1 MISCDW
7 QNPSFPPMIRT
18 STLILSFFA
27 AFTASGLS
35 LGLFQVGV
43 WANMF
48 DQFYEE
54 TNSVLVSAERVFDGQ
69 HRCEGCEFV
78 TDQEISRKKLF
89 RPWSIFGKIPWIKEQ
104 ALRFLLQSIGPES
117 VFGCTAT
124 SLARIR
130 KRTRRRPGFLSSSPF
145 ILTKRTFQL
154 QEDGFFTVAFV
165 NPSIEYLFKF

>member
-7 QNPSFPPMIRT
+7 QNPSFPQMIRT
-18 STLILSFFA
+18 FTLILSFFA

-69 HRCEGCEFV
+69 HRCEGCKFV
-78 TDQEISRKKLF
+78 TDQGTSPKEALS
-89 RPWSIFGKIPWIKEQ
+89 SVGQSSEKIP
-104 ALRFLLQSIGPES
+104 LQKGTSTAVSFFNPLVPDQTPVAPQPPLP
-117 VFGCTAT
+117 VFEKTETPPPRHFA
-124 SLARIR
+124 
-130 KRTRRRPGFLSSSPF
+130 
-145 ILTKRTFQL
+145 
-154 QEDGFFTVAFV
+154 
-165 NPSIEYLFKF
+165 

>member
-7 QNPSFPPMIRT
+7 QSSSFPQMIRT
-18 STLILSFFA
+18 LTLILSFFA

-78 TDQEISRKKLF
+78 TDQGTSPKEALS
-89 RPWSIFGKIPWIKEQ
+89 SVGQSSEKIPLDKGRSTPVFFFNP
-104 ALRFLLQSIGPES
+104 LVPNQSS
-117 VFGCTAT
+117 VAPQPPLPVFEKTET
-124 SLARIR
+124 PPPRL
-130 KRTRRRPGFLSSSPF
+130 
-145 ILTKRTFQL
+145 
-154 QEDGFFTVAFV
+154 FV
-165 NPSIEYLFKF
+165 

>member
-78 TDQEISRKKLF
+78 TDQGTSPKEALS
-89 RPWSIFGKIPWIKEQ
+89 SVGQSSEKIPIDVGTGTPVSFFNPLVPNQSSVAPQ
-104 ALRFLLQSIGPES
+104 APLP
-117 VFGCTAT
+117 VFEKTET
-124 SLARIR
+124 PPPRL
-130 KRTRRRPGFLSSSPF
+130 
-145 ILTKRTFQL
+145 
-154 QEDGFFTVAFV
+154 FV
-165 NPSIEYLFKF
+165 

>member
-7 QNPSFPPMIRT
+7 QSSSFPQMIRT
-18 STLILSFFA
+18 LTLILSFFA
-27 AFTASGLS
+27 AFTASGLF

-78 TDQEISRKKLF
+78 TDQGTSPKEALSSVGQSLE
-89 RPWSIFGKIPWIKEQ
+89 KIPLDKGVSYTVSFFNP
-104 ALRFLLQSIGPES
+104 LVPNQSS
-117 VFGCTAT
+117 VAPQTPLPVFEKTET
-124 SLARIR
+124 PPPRL
-130 KRTRRRPGFLSSSPF
+130 
-145 ILTKRTFQL
+145 
-154 QEDGFFTVAFV
+154 FV
-165 NPSIEYLFKF
+165 

>member
-1 MISCDW
+1 
-7 QNPSFPPMIRT
+7 MIRT
-18 STLILSFFA
+18 LTLILSFFA

-78 TDQEISRKKLF
+78 TDQGTSPKEALS
-89 RPWSIFGKIPWIKEQ
+89 SVGQSSEKIPLDKGTSTPVFSSSIHWSRIS
-104 ALRFLLQSIGPES
+104 LRLHRNLPCPYS
-117 VFGCTAT
+117 
-124 SLARIR
+124 
-130 KRTRRRPGFLSSSPF
+130 KKRRRRRLGFLSSSPF
-145 ILTKRTFQL
+145 YTLTKRTFQL
-154 QEDGFFTVAFV
+154 QEDRFL
-165 NPSIEYLFKF
+165 Y

>member
-7 QNPSFPPMIRT
+7 QSSSFPQMIRT
-18 STLILSFFA
+18 LTLILSFFA

-78 TDQEISRKKLF
+78 TDQGTSPKEALS
-89 RPWSIFGKIPWIKEQ
+89 SVGQSSEKIP
-104 ALRFLLQSIGPES
+104 LDNGTSTPVSFFNPLVPNQSS
-117 VFGCTAT
+117 VAPQPPLPVFEKTETPPPRHFA
-124 SLARIR
+124 
-130 KRTRRRPGFLSSSPF
+130 
-145 ILTKRTFQL
+145 
-154 QEDGFFTVAFV
+154 
-165 NPSIEYLFKF
+165 

>member
-1 MISCDW
+1 
-7 QNPSFPPMIRT
+7 MIRT

-78 TDQEISRKKLF
+78 TDQGTSPKEALS
-89 RPWSIFGKIPWIKEQ
+89 SVGQSSEKIP
-104 ALRFLLQSIGPES
+104 LDNGTSTPVSFFNPLVPNQSS
-117 VFGCTAT
+117 VAPQPPLPVFEKTET
-124 SLARIR
+124 PPPRL
-130 KRTRRRPGFLSSSPF
+130 
-145 ILTKRTFQL
+145 
-154 QEDGFFTVAFV
+154 FV
-165 NPSIEYLFKF
+165 

>member
-7 QNPSFPPMIRT
+7 QSSSFPQMIRT
-18 STLILSFFA
+18 LTLILSFFA

-78 TDQEISRKKLF
+78 TDQGTSPKEALS
-89 RPWSIFGKIPWIKEQ
+89 SVGQSSEKIP
-104 ALRFLLQSIGPES
+104 LDNGTRTPVSFFNPLVPNQSS
-117 VFGCTAT
+117 VAPQTPLPVFEKTETPPPRHFA
-124 SLARIR
+124 
-130 KRTRRRPGFLSSSPF
+130 
-145 ILTKRTFQL
+145 
-154 QEDGFFTVAFV
+154 
-165 NPSIEYLFKF
+165 

>member
-1 MISCDW
+1 
-7 QNPSFPPMIRT
+7 MIRT

-78 TDQEISRKKLF
+78 TDQGTSPKEALS
-89 RPWSIFGKIPWIKEQ
+89 SVGQSSEKIP
-104 ALRFLLQSIGPES
+104 LDVGTSTPVSFFNPLVPNQSS
-117 VFGCTAT
+117 VAPQPPLPVFEKTET
-124 SLARIR
+124 PPPRL
-130 KRTRRRPGFLSSSPF
+130 
-145 ILTKRTFQL
+145 
-154 QEDGFFTVAFV
+154 FV
-165 NPSIEYLFKF
+165 

>member
-7 QNPSFPPMIRT
+7 QNPSFPQMIRT
-18 STLILSFFA
+18 FTLILSFFA

-78 TDQEISRKKLF
+78 TDQGTS
-89 RPWSIFGKIPWIKEQ
+89 PKE
-104 ALRFLLQSIGPES
+104 A
-117 VFGCTAT
+117 
-124 SLARIR
+124 
-130 KRTRRRPGFLSSSPF
+130 LSSVGQFSEKNP
-145 ILTKRTFQL
+145 LDNGTSTPVS
-154 QEDGFFTVAFV
+154 FFNPLVPNQSSVAPQPPLPVFEKTET
-165 NPSIEYLFKF
+165 PPPRHFA

>member
-7 QNPSFPPMIRT
+7 QSSSFPQMIRT
-18 STLILSFFA
+18 LTLILSFFA

-78 TDQEISRKKLF
+78 TDQGTS
-89 RPWSIFGKIPWIKEQ
+89 PKE
-104 ALRFLLQSIGPES
+104 A
-117 VFGCTAT
+117 
-124 SLARIR
+124 
-130 KRTRRRPGFLSSSPF
+130 LSSVGQFSEKNP
-145 ILTKRTFQL
+145 LDNGTSTPVS
-154 QEDGFFTVAFV
+154 FFNPLVPNQSSVAPQPPLPVFEKTET
-165 NPSIEYLFKF
+165 PPPRHFA

>member
-7 QNPSFPPMIRT
+7 QNPSFLPMIRT
-18 STLILSFFA
+18 FTLILSFFA

-54 TNSVLVSAERVFDGQ
+54 TNSVLLSAERVFDGQ

-78 TDQEISRKKLF
+78 TDQGTSPKEALS
-89 RPWSIFGKIPWIKEQ
+89 SVGQSSEKIP
-104 ALRFLLQSIGPES
+104 LDFGTGTPVSFFNPLVPNQSS
-117 VFGCTAT
+117 VAPQPPLPVFEKTET
-124 SLARIR
+124 PPPRL
-130 KRTRRRPGFLSSSPF
+130 
-145 ILTKRTFQL
+145 
-154 QEDGFFTVAFV
+154 FV
-165 NPSIEYLFKF
+165 

>member
-1 MISCDW
+1 
-7 QNPSFPPMIRT
+7 MIRT
-18 STLILSFFA
+18 LTLILSFFA

-78 TDQEISRKKLF
+78 TDQGTS
-89 RPWSIFGKIPWIKEQ
+89 PKE
-104 ALRFLLQSIGPES
+104 A
-117 VFGCTAT
+117 
-124 SLARIR
+124 
-130 KRTRRRPGFLSSSPF
+130 LSSVGQSSEKSPDKGTSTPVFFFNPLVPNQSSVAPQPPCPYSKNGDAAAPAFCLALLF
-145 ILTKRTFQL
+145 ILDETHLPIAGRSVSL
-154 QEDGFFTVAFV
+154 LVAFV
-165 NPSIEYLFKF
+165 NPSIEYPFKF